1 MQTEAVPNESS
12 SEAKAA
18 GSASVQDP
26 VLLGVSLPL
35 SVTVAAANQVK
46 AAWKEAL
53 SAVLAAAKEKANAKK
68 AAVSKKANGSTSPG
82 EIKA

>member
-1 MQTEAVPNESS
+1 MQTEAVPNDT

-18 GSASVQDP
+18 GRASAQDP
-26 VLLGVSLPL
+26 VLLGVSLPFK
-35 SVTVAAANQVK
+35 VTVAAATQVK

-53 SAVLAAAKEKANAKK
+53 TAVLAAAKEKANAKK
-68 AAVSKKANGSTSPG
+68 AGAAKKANGASKS